1 MMSKQQIEE
10 RVRAV
15 PFWFHSIDVGQ
26 GIVTP
31 GFKTS
36 AVLSRELDLMR
47 LPEMRGKTVLDI
59 NAWDGFYAFKAE
71 ERGASAVTALD
82 YYMWA
87 MDLGEHVK
95 YIKEC
100 REKGVYPE
108 RYETRPYYKPNE
120 LPGKRGFDLAHELL
134 GSKVK
139 KVVGDF
145 MEMDLDKLGQFDVVF
160 FLGSLYHMENAF
172 ESLKRLAR
180 VTREVAVIETQAA
193 EFPGFA
199 AQSLVQFFESG
210 ELAGD
215 SSNWWAPN
223 MTALAAMCRAA
234 GFKRVELVREPPVWA
249 RSSVLSILRNAIES
263 RTFSR
268 VWSYRAIVHAWK

>member
-1 MMSKQQIEE
+1 MSKQQIEE

-71 ERGASAVTALD
+71 ERGASSVTALD

-134 GSKVK
+134 GSKVN

-145 MEMDLDKLGQFDVVF
+145 MAMDLDNLGQFDVVF

-193 EFPGFA
+193 EFPGFGS
-199 AQSLVQFFESG
+199 QSLVQFFESG

-234 GFKRVELVREPPVWA
+234 GFKRVELVREPPVWS
-249 RSSVLSILRNAIES
+249 RSSLLSILRNLIES